1 MRRLPGIEQ
10 QKQPQ
15 KAIYCKSYEK
25 KMYQFYKQKN
35 KHLLIISM
43 VYYLIGFNID

>member
-25 KMYQFYKQKN
+25 KNVSVLQTKK
-35 KHLLIISM
+35 
-43 VYYLIGFNID
+43 